1 MAPLLFICP
10 KTNQQAPT
18 GIETDVQG
26 LSASWQTM
34 FEVHCPHCGEMHKI
48 SVSETYIDGAL
59 HDAIDQL
66 PRAVSSSDMASGR
79 ATAQPAEVTE
89 REWQLIRQDR
99 AFCRALT
106 AAIKSG
112 SETAAGVTATVRIGR
127 SRDLP
132 RRDMAGRAA

>member
-18 GIETDVQG
+18 GIETDVQS
-26 LSASWQTM
+26 LSASWRTM
-34 FEVHCPHCGEMHKI
+34 FEVHCPHCGDMHKI
-48 SVSETYIDGAL
+48 SVSETYID
-59 HDAIDQL
+59 D
-66 PRAVSSSDMASGR
+66 AVSSSDMASRR
-79 ATAQPAEVTE
+79 ATTQPAEVTE

-127 SRDLP
+127 RDPP